1 MNRRDRDS
9 YLTFKC
15 PPIANLALVLEL
27 HDLAKKYDFEWT
39 FDHSQEFQ
47 EKYRRDRKK
56 GMRESEWCRARD
68 ESLLM
73 QMWSKT
79 VRDGWETRHSRPR
92 EYEAEVA
99 NARRHRLLV
108 SGIFVMEAPDPP
120 SRGRVG
126 CGGEGSQIVSQSAR
140 NEETMKVGD
149 RVTLTPRTD
158 APDWLR
164 EMDEIDPTKATIVA
178 LKGDKAKVKL
188 KITEET
194 LWVEI
199 SRLKPAY
206 F

>member
-1 MNRRDRDS
+1 
-9 YLTFKC
+9 
-15 PPIANLALVLEL
+15 
-27 HDLAKKYDFEWT
+27 
-39 FDHSQEFQ
+39 
-47 EKYRRDRKK
+47 
-56 GMRESEWCRARD
+56 
-68 ESLLM
+68 
-73 QMWSKT
+73 
-79 VRDGWETRHSRPR
+79 
-92 EYEAEVA
+92 
-99 NARRHRLLV
+99 
-108 SGIFVMEAPDPP
+108 
-120 SRGRVG
+120 
-126 CGGEGSQIVSQSAR
+126 
-140 NEETMKVGD
+140 MKVGD